1 MRRIDRILLAL
12 SQHHPGRVELRAAQ
26 LAPQLGVDSFDVLA
40 LKRGSAGLRGASTAV
55 SHARVIGAAL
65 SVVVEGRAQALRP
78 GLFPDEL
85 EGSWVLAR
93 GAPAEV
99 LAETA
104 ERIGADLLLAAAN
117 GGPRLPSWVRSSRN
131 VDLLRACGAPVL
143 LVQGEALSAY
153 RTVVVACD
161 FSRAALASARIA
173 ALLAPGA
180 RFVFVHACS
189 LPEEAMMRELELPAR
204 VIRAGR
210 EHACAVARRR
220 LEEFVA
226 TFLDGVEA
234 PVCEAEIGRP
244 HVVIADCARRHRA
257 DLLVLGRGALH
268 PGAWLSCSNVMQRLV
283 DEAPC
288 DLLVGPARQGGDRDA
303 RLAA

>member
-1 MRRIDRILLAL
+1 MRRIDKILLAV
-12 SQHHPGRVELRAAQ
+12 SQHHPGRVELRAAR
-26 LAPQLGVDSFDVLA
+26 LASQLGVEAFDVLA
-40 LKRGSAGLRGASTAV
+40 LKRSSAGPLGASTAV
-55 SHARVIGAAL
+55 SHARIDGATL
-65 SVVVEGRAQALRP
+65 SVVVDGQAQALSP

-85 EGSWVLAR
+85 ENTWVTKR
-93 GAPAEV
+93 GPPAEV
-99 LAETA
+99 LADAA

-117 GGPRLPSWVRSSRN
+117 AGPRLPSWVRSSRN
-131 VDLLRACGAPVL
+131 VELLRACSPPVL
-143 LVQGEALSAY
+143 LVQGEAGSAY

-180 RFVFVHACS
+180 RFVFVHACT
-189 LPEEAMMRELELPAR
+189 LPEEPMMRELELPAR

-220 LEEFVA
+220 LEEFVGL
-226 TFLDGVEA
+226 FLEELSA
-234 PVCEAEIGRP
+234 PVCEAGLGRA
-244 HVVIADCARRHRA
+244 HAVIADCARRHGA

-268 PGAWLSCSNVMQRLV
+268 PGAWLSSSNVMQRLV

-288 DLLVGPARQGGDRDA
+288 DLLVGPARQGGDCDG

>member
-1 MRRIDRILLAL
+1 MRRIDRILLAI
-12 SQHHPGRVELRAAQ
+12 SQHHPGRVDLRAAR
-26 LAPQLGVDSFDVLA
+26 LAPELGVEAFDVLA
-40 LKRGSAGLRGASTAV
+40 LKRGGASTAV
-55 SHARVIGAAL
+55 SHARVDGAAL
-65 SVVVEGRAQALRP
+65 RVVVDGQAQALSP

-85 EGSWVLAR
+85 ENTWVMRR
-93 GAPAEV
+93 GQPAQV
-99 LAETA
+99 LAEAA
-104 ERIGADLLLAAAN
+104 ERIGAGLLLAAAHA
-117 GGPRLPSWVRSSRN
+117 GPRLPSWVRSSRN
-131 VDLLRACGAPVL
+131 VELLRACGMPVL
-143 LVQGEALSAY
+143 LVQGEARYDY

-173 ALLAPGA
+173 ALLAPRA
-180 RFVFVHACS
+180 RFVFVHACA
-189 LPEEAMMRELELPAR
+189 LPEEAMMRELELPPR

-220 LEEFVA
+220 LEDFVRL
-226 TFLDGVEA
+226 FLEEVA
-234 PVCEAEIGRP
+234 VPVCEAGLGRP
-244 HVVIADCARRHRA
+244 HAVIADCARRHGA

-288 DLLVGPARQGGDRDA
+288 DLLIGPGRQGGDCDR